1 MPNIGDTKTLF
12 GRTYIYKN
20 PDSNLGPSVWQLAA
34 RDASFSG
41 EDDDAVISYGSAVLD
56 VTSVPVL
63 RGMLLYF
70 TSSGTLK
77 AALANNV
84 LTSQVVGVALN
95 GGNPGQTITFTN
107 SVRLDMSNANLI
119 TDDATVL
126 TPGTLYYL
134 SAVNAGNWTSTPET
148 TQTGNVVI
156 QCGQAVAEDFMAVE
170 VQPLVVI

>member
-20 PDSNLGPSVWQLAA
+20 PDAAIGPSVWQLAA
-34 RDASFSG
+34 RDAAFSG
-41 EDDDAVISYGSAVLD
+41 GDDDSQIAYGSAVLD

-70 TSSGTLK
+70 TPTGFLK

-84 LTSQVVGVALN
+84 LTAQVAGIALN
-95 GGNPGQTITFTN
+95 GGNPGQTISFTN
-107 SVRLDMSNANLI
+107 SVRLDMSNADII
-119 TDDATVL
+119 TDQATVL

-134 SAVNAGNWTSTPET
+134 SAVNPGNWTSAPET

-156 QCGQAVAEDFMAVE
+156 QCGQAVADNFMAVE
-170 VQPLVVI
+170 VQPMVVI